1 MRDHASGKMV
11 GKAQAR
17 LLSTLR
23 FLPGRKF
30 AERTSQKKSRQ
41 TIVGRDFSVLQLKR
55 SAYFRASIIT

>member
-1 MRDHASGKMV
+1 MV

-23 FLPGRKF
+23 FLPGRKL
-30 AERTSQKKSRQ
+30 AERASQKKSRQ

-55 SAYFRASIIT
+55 SAYFRSSILT